1 MSRKSYTK
9 LNVVAGQVSL
19 INPDINEQKM
29 DVYTITIFPE
39 YNSTNK
45 LNDVALLW
53 VNIYAH
59 QNRISEII
67 SSHRP

>member
-29 DVYTITIFPE
+29 AVYTITIFPE

-53 VNIYAH
+53 VNICPSK
-59 QNRISEII
+59 QNK
-67 SSHRP
+67 